1 MTEISR
7 LKNMLREKGIPIKHS
22 KSWLGECIYYN
33 YKRSDMN
40 KFICTPSTVP
50 GLLEC
55 NGQLICE
62 VFNLGDFT
70 KDVLLTAEQAYAII
84 AADYEFVTAIEDVR
98 KEVLRE
104 LRKEIFRK
112 EQIHGD
118 IQKM

>member
-22 KSWLGECIYYN
+22 KSWLGECIHYN
-33 YKRSDMN
+33 YKRSSDMN
-40 KFICTPSTVP
+40 KFICKPSMLS

-62 VFNLGDFT
+62 VFNLVDFT
-70 KDVLLTAEQAYAII
+70 KDVLLTVEQAYAVI

-98 KEVLRE
+98 KELKIE
-104 LRKEIFRK
+104 EK
-112 EQIHGD
+112 
-118 IQKM
+118 